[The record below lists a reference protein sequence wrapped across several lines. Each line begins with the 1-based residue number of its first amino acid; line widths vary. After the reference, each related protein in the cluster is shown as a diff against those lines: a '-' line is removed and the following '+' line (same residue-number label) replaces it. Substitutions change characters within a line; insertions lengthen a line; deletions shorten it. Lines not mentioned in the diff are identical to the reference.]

1 MIITL
6 KKQRFT
12 GLLLSLSLSV
22 SLSLSAA
29 ATTTQVNENQNSNTI
44 ANLEQ
49 QTDLVQQTNFN
60 DSFNRFMHHL
70 NTELEINSGTAISVV
85 KNDKILYQQNFGYAD
100 IKKKQAVTNNTL
112 FYIAS
117 TTKPL
122 FALAL
127 MQELQ
132 KNNQG
137 LESTLAELFP
147 NIAFANGSAVSST
160 TVKQLL
166 NHTSG
171 LEGNG
176 LTAALA
182 LSGQYNQKTLLEF
195 LTQLT
200 KITKVPANND
210 ANVGTFDY
218 SNLGYNILSLA
229 FNNNNNFQKSW
240 QSALIDNVFH
250 PLAMTHSSPF
260 YSYAKKQHW
269 QISKPYSF
277 FSESIESPLYLEKS
291 DNVMHAAG
299 GVISTANDMA
309 NLLLVQL
316 NKGKLNGK
324 QVLSADLIKL
334 SQQVTADVDSKKGDF
349 KRTGYA
355 LGWYVG
361 EYKSEELYHHFARFA
376 GFRPHVSFIPKR
388 KIGLVILNNEGDLND
403 KVTDIIADFAYSTL
417 LGETG
422 VEARLK
428 KRIAKLKVMASKYR
442 KKVLTKETAYTSMPW
457 KINLPNYAYLGDYK
471 NKLMGNININKTD
484 NHSFQL
490 DWGNMKSLATAT
502 ESADIIRIRFLPSQP
517 QKISFNVV
525 NNAVQSLTYDDVVFT
540 KLTHDKK

>member
-442 KKVLTKETAYTSMPW
+442 KKVLTKETAYKSMPW
-457 KINLPNYAYLGDYK
+457 KLNLPNNAYLGHYK